1 MKKNKKIK
9 KMFLKNY
16 FWKRHLAL
24 GRQIGRGS
32 FGTVYLC
39 TLDNKTCVAKVV
51 KITRE
56 NCNLLRNE
64 AAIWKILNHENVCQ
78 LFETLETKH
87 EMTFVC
93 ERLGETLRDRHVR
106 MLKLGA
112 TPRMH
117 TLVKGWL
124 DIASALAYVH
134 EQTVIHR
141 DVKSENIFVDFVG
154 EDSTQVRLKLSDFGL
169 SKYENADDAH
179 TAETGSYRFMSPEVI
194 RHEKYNSKCDI
205 YSMSLV
211 FYEML
216 TFTTPFATL
225 SPIQAALLVAN
236 EAKRPPL
243 PPLPPLVDRMLAACW
258 SQAPAERPTARAVV
272 QTLRGFSHRDLS
284 FSSVQMGIVKAAS
297 AHAELCSREA

>member
-1 MKKNKKIK
+1 
-9 KMFLKNY
+9 MFLKHL
-16 FWKRHLAL
+16 FSKRHVAL
-24 GRQIGRGS
+24 GRQLGRGS
-32 FGTVYLC
+32 FGIVYLC
-39 TLDNKTCVAKVV
+39 TFENKTCVAKVV
-51 KITRE
+51 KMTKE
-56 NCNLLRNE
+56 NCDLLRNE
-64 AAIWKILNHENVCQ
+64 AAIWKMLNHENVCR
-78 LFETLETKH
+78 LFEALETKL

-112 TPRMH
+112 KPRMH

-134 EQTVIHR
+134 EQNVIHR

-169 SKYENADDAH
+169 SKYENADNAH
-179 TAETGSYRFMSPEVI
+179 TAETGTYRFMSPEVI

-205 YSMSLV
+205 YSMTLV

-216 TFTTPFATL
+216 TFTTPFAAL

-243 PPLPPLVDRMLAACW
+243 PPLPPPVGRMFAACW

-284 FSSVQMGIVKAAS
+284 FSSVQLGIVRAAS